1 MRTRAN
7 NWLDTSTNKPKFGI
21 QVFVDGKWKNAA
33 ENGKPLLFDCLVKR
47 EAKRRELRK
56 IRIQETK

>member
-1 MRTRAN
+1 MKTRAY
-7 NWLDTSTNKPKFGI
+7 NWLDTNTGKPKFGI
-21 QVFVDGKWKNAA
+21 QVHVDGKWQNAA

-47 EAKRRELRK
+47 EDKRRELRK